1 MRPDLISLNN
11 YLFEE
16 LERLND
22 DEELANDEKLDKEIK
37 RSKAITNVAQTII
50 NNAELA
56 LEAKKYCDEYGL
68 NKKEVPKML
77 GLDD

>member
-1 MRPDLISLNN
+1 MKPDLISLNN

-22 DEELANDEKLDKEIK
+22 DEELKKEENLDKEVK
-37 RSKAITNVAQTII
+37 RSKAITDVAQTII
-50 NNAELA
+50 NNAELTF
-56 LEAKKYCDEYGL
+56 KVKQYCDEYGL